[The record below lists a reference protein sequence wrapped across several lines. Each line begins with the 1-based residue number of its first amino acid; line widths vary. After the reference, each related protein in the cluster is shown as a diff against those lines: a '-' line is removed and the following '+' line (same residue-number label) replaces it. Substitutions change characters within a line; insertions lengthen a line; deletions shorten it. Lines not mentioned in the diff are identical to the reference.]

1 MNKYLAAVELVLK
14 NGETKDIVYVIP
26 NSIDEWSANNML
38 IDKIESDYPDTEYRI
53 TEMCNITM

>member
-1 MNKYLAAVELVLK
+1 MNKYLASVELVLK

-26 NSIDEWSANNML
+26 NSTDEWNANDML

-53 TEMCNITM
+53 TKMHNITM

>member
-1 MNKYLAAVELVLK
+1 MNKYLAGVELVLK

-26 NSIDEWSANNML
+26 SSTDELSANNML

>member
-1 MNKYLAAVELVLK
+1 MNKYLASVELVLK
-14 NGETKDIVYVIP
+14 NGETKDTVYVIP
-26 NSIDEWSANNML
+26 SSTDEWSANNML

>member
-1 MNKYLAAVELVLK
+1 MNRYLAGVELVLK

-26 NSIDEWSANNML
+26 NSTDEWNANDML

-53 TEMCNITM
+53 TKMYNITM